1 VTFQLPDP
9 DKLVEVF
16 GAFDLT
22 LVSMARDALESVEI
36 ESFTFDEHASHMG
49 YGGGR
54 YVPARLMVYADKA
67 DDARQCLRDLGF
79 LKWRFVSLSS
89 PSVRRTDA
97 LLS

>member
-1 VTFQLPDP
+1 MTFGLPDP

-54 YVPARLMVYADKA
+54 YLPVRLMVYADKA
-67 DDARQCLRDLGF
+67 DEALQCLRDLGF
-79 LKWRFVSLSS
+79 LK
-89 PSVRRTDA
+89 
-97 LLS
+97 

>member
-54 YVPARLMVYADKA
+54 YMPARLMVYTRIK
-67 DDARQCLRDLGF
+67 
-79 LKWRFVSLSS
+79 
-89 PSVRRTDA
+89 PTRRANVCATWA
-97 LLS
+97 S

>member
-1 VTFQLPDP
+1 VTFGLPDP

-54 YVPARLMVYADKA
+54 PAR
-67 DDARQCLRDLGF
+67 
-79 LKWRFVSLSS
+79 SS
-89 PSVRRTDA
+89 DGIRGQSRRRTPMSA
-97 LLS
+97 RPRLPEIEIRVLSR

>member
-1 VTFQLPDP
+1 VTFQLPKP

-54 YVPARLMVYADKA
+54 YMPARLMVYADKA
-67 DDARQCLRDLGF
+67 DIARQCLRDLGF
-79 LKWRFVSLSS
+79 LK
-89 PSVRRTDA
+89 
-97 LLS
+97 

>member
-1 VTFQLPDP
+1 VTFGLPDP

-49 YGGGR
+49 YGG
-54 YVPARLMVYADKA
+54 
-67 DDARQCLRDLGF
+67 C
-79 LKWRFVSLSS
+79 
-89 PSVRRTDA
+89 
-97 LLS
+97 